1 MILNTPHTEQ
11 SGEVQI
17 DWNFVQILQMEEE
30 PLRHLASS
38 ELSTISLMYLSWL
51 ERFSD
56 FKIYTLTCLFSQIMV
71 RPRVGDF
78 LYSRE
83 ELAIMLEDIRII
95 KELGLG
101 NRLRGF
107 VLGVLNKEGRV
118 DVECMKA

>member
-1 MILNTPHTEQ
+1 M
-11 SGEVQI
+11 
-17 DWNFVQILQMEEE
+17 
-30 PLRHLASS
+30 
-38 ELSTISLMYLSWL
+38 
-51 ERFSD
+51 
-56 FKIYTLTCLFSQIMV
+56 LTCLLPQIMI

-83 ELAIMLEDIRII
+83 ELAIMTEDIRII

-118 DVECMKA
+118 DVECMKV